1 MGKYQEAR
9 VAKDLEIGFRY
20 DKDVNFL
27 TSEENPKFVQMIYPN
42 LQDKLEQAYPVIL
55 YLLEDHSNTRDIY
68 DNIPGLVKFANRGY
82 AVAMIKYQSQPD
94 SLTDLDNLCTAMQF
108 LQVNAS
114 KYHLDMNR
122 LCVLRDAMEGE
133 GSTKE
138 RDLKMEQDIEELKA
152 LVSKE
157 STLHNL
163 KALVSL
169 GGKELID
176 CMYHNTD
183 INLPPILLV
192 LEDENTY
199 YQNIWSENNL
209 DMIEDFISNY
219 I

>member
-9 VAKDLEIGFRY
+9 VAKDLEVGFRY
-20 DKDVNFL
+20 GKDVNFL
-27 TSEENPKFVQMIYPN
+27 TSKENPKFVQMIYPN
-42 LQDKLEQAYPVIL
+42 LEDKMEQAYPVIL
-55 YLLEDHSNTRDIY
+55 YLLEDHSNTKGIY

-82 AVAMIKYQSQPD
+82 AVAMIKYQFQRD
-94 SLTDLDNLCTAMQF
+94 SLTDLDDLSAAIQF

-122 LCVLRDAMEGE
+122 LCVLRDATEGE

-138 RDLKMEQDIEELKA
+138 QDLYMEQDIEELKV

-163 KALVSL
+163 KAVVSL

-176 CMYHNTD
+176 CMCHSTD

-199 YQNIWSENNL
+199 YQNIWSESNL
-209 DMIEDFISNY
+209 DMMEDFISNY